1 MSGRDNAVQGEPMED
16 AYLDVSNYGIMATIV
31 KTVNGVNNGKI
42 LGAKKETPDKYNG
55 DVAEKHISVQDN
67 KIYFYSGVNRN
78 SCSELNKK
86 IGELEGKSLTLSQ
99 TLGILPPP
107 IKIHINSGGGSI
119 VSGIASMDTMLRC
132 KVDVETYVDGFSA
145 SAGTFLSVVGKRRF
159 MSRNSYMLIHQL
171 SSNFWGTYSNF
182 DDEKKN
188 LDLMMKTI
196 KDIYKQY
203 TKLPMKKLDEMLKHD
218 LMWDAQTCLKYGMI
232 DEII

>member
-1 MSGRDNAVQGEPMED
+1 MN
-16 AYLDVSNYGIMATIV
+16 THW
-31 KTVNGVNNGKI
+31 GV
-42 LGAKKETPDKYNG
+42 KKEKTPRKASNT
-55 DVAEKHISVQDN
+55 ANEKHISVQDN

-78 SCSELNKK
+78 ACVELNKK
-86 IGELEGKSLTLSQ
+86 IGELESKSLTLSK

-107 IKIHINSGGGSI
+107 IKVFINSGGGTI

-132 KVDVETYVDGFSA
+132 QVPIETYVDGFSA
-145 SAGTFLSVVGKRRF
+145 SAATFLTVVGEKRY

-171 SSNFWGTYSNF
+171 SSNFWGTYANF

-196 KDIYKQY
+196 KDIYKKY
-203 TKLPMKKLDEMLKHD
+203 TKLPMKELDQMLKHD
-218 LMWDAQTCLKYGMI
+218 LMWDAETCLNYGMI